1 MKKTINK
8 KSLLYLSIFGIGV
21 TIGDIVEWGFF
32 ELDKS
37 ISIIDALTLFVTFG
51 VTWYIATVI
60 DKQSK
65 NKQIESDLV
74 IEQIR
79 EIETIIK
86 ELNIS
91 TEPIP
96 LFEVN
101 LAVHKISLVKNI
113 IFKNISN
120 EDLENEFKS
129 GFKNVKDLLTNRPID
144 KNDKS
149 QITISKNMVNYSEVR
164 VKEIITEL
172 YSFKAVIFKLKMEV
186 GRID

>member
-1 MKKTINK
+1 MKKITK

-21 TIGDIVEWGFF
+21 TIGDIIEWGFF

-37 ISIIDALTLFVTFG
+37 ISIIDALTLFITLG

-65 NKQIESDLV
+65 NKQIESELV

-86 ELNIS
+86 ELNVSTKPIS
-91 TEPIP
+91 

-101 LAVHKISLVKNI
+101 LAVHKISLVKNN

-120 EDLENEFKS
+120 EDLESEFKN
-129 GFKNVKDLLTNRPID
+129 GFKKVKDLLTNRPID
-144 KNDKS
+144 KNDKTK
-149 QITISKNMVNYSEVR
+149 IAISKNMVNYSKIR